1 VGNNPLKYID
11 PTGHVKVYPMDGSAP
26 HKLDVLSPIEGTYR
40 NDNLFYFPE
49 SYERLEEIVGTYP
62 ANKLDLL
69 NANTKFTI
77 ESEDSKGALTI
88 RAKSL
93 LSSTNEFENIMDFP
107 TGRLT
112 FESNFRDKNCTSG
125 LNATI
130 LENKTSY
137 RYDKCLQLDLIH
149 LVHEVRLHPLGKL

>member
-1 VGNNPLKYID
+1 MLY
-11 PTGHVKVYPMDGSAP
+11 
-26 HKLDVLSPIEGTYR
+26 
-40 NDNLFYFPE
+40 DNLFYFPE

-125 LNATI
+125 LNAT
-130 LENKTSY
+130 EVTSY
-137 RYDKCLQLDLIH
+137 QY
-149 LVHEVRLHPLGKL
+149 LGMTKIGKIILYVSTR